1 MFFISLG
8 CCDLV
13 LLGIEWLV
21 ALGDISWNFDKLA
34 MAFQIGGK
42 WHVLHCAMTNGI
54 HKPQWN
60 RSYGQLAPPSDGEVV
75 AWIIGS
81 DMVL

>member
-1 MFFISLG
+1 MVVADGVGMVKGFTWTIQPTTFTSDMFFISLG

-54 HKPQWN
+54 HKPQ
-60 RSYGQLAPPSDGEVV
+60 
-75 AWIIGS
+75 
-81 DMVL
+81 